1 MDKMFFPKQGYKI
14 LISLFLIL
22 VTLGVYLRTAGF
34 DFVSYDDPYYV
45 SENKHVQAGLTAK
58 SITWAFNTRS
68 ASNWHPLTWLSLMLD
83 YQLFGVKAGG
93 YHLVNVFFHIINT
106 LLLFWLLHRMTGALW
121 RSGFVAAAFAL
132 HPLHV
137 ESVAWI
143 AERKDVLSGM
153 FWLLT
158 MAAYLYYVR
167 RPGII
172 RYLIILLVFA
182 LGLMAKP
189 MLVTL
194 PFVLLLLDWWPLG
207 RLQSDKTADSIG
219 HIKDKIAASPSQGKV
234 FYRLVLEKIP
244 FFVLSLVSCIITFLA
259 QRSGGTVVKII
270 SIPLE
275 SRVANIF
282 GSYINYISK
291 IIWPHRLA
299 VLYPYPDIFSMRQ
312 TAVAVLVLLILSIGI
327 IRAARNSKY
336 LLVGW
341 LWYLGTLIPV
351 IGLVQ
356 VGSQAMADRY
366 TYLPSIGIF
375 IMISWGLVEIFGKRR
390 YHSIML
396 TAAMGLSIAA
406 LAAVTYQQLGYWRNS
421 IALYERS
428 LEVTERNYIIHC
440 NYAQVLFSQ
449 GRQAEAVSHYH
460 KALQIFPRH
469 YYAHNNLGTVLT
481 AQGKYDEAIDH
492 FQKALRINP
501 GFIEVHYNLG
511 NALASKGEWD
521 GAINHYRQLLLLKP
535 DDTMLDLSLVYNN
548 LALTLEKQ
556 GKLSEAI
563 EFYRQAL
570 RINPKFIPAQ
580 HNLAKALQL
589 KETYEQYNLDH

>member
-1 MDKMFFPKQGYKI
+1 MDKVFYQKQGYKI

-22 VTLGVYLRTAGF
+22 VTLGVYLRTARF

-45 SENKHVQAGLTAK
+45 SDNKHVQAGLTAK
-58 SITWAFNTRS
+58 SITWAFTTRS

-83 YQLFGVKAGG
+83 CQLFGVKAGG
-93 YHLVNVFFHIINT
+93 HHLINVFFHIINT
-106 LLLFWLLHRMTGALW
+106 LLLFWVLNRMTGALW
-121 RSGFVAAAFAL
+121 RSGFVAAVFAL

-143 AERKDVLSGM
+143 AERKDMLSGM

-158 MAAYLYYVR
+158 MTAYLYYVR

-172 RYLIILLVFA
+172 WYLVTLLIFA

-207 RLQSDKTADSIG
+207 RLQPDKTADITNQ
-219 HIKDKIAASPSQGKV
+219 IKDKMPASPSQGQA
-234 FYRLVLEKIP
+234 FCRLVLEKIP
-244 FFVLSLVSCIITFLA
+244 FFVLSLVSCIITFLV
-259 QRSGGTVVKII
+259 QQSGGTVVKIY

-275 SRVANIF
+275 SRIANAL

-299 VLYPYPDIFSMRQ
+299 VLYPYPDAFSIRQ
-312 TAVAVLVLLILSIGI
+312 TAVAALVLLILSIGI
-327 IRAARNSKY
+327 IRAARKSKY

-351 IGLVQ
+351 IGLLQ

-366 TYLPSIGIF
+366 TYIPSIGIF
-375 IMISWGLVEIFGKRR
+375 IMISWGMVEFLGKRR
-390 YHSIML
+390 YRSIIL
-396 TAAMGLSIAA
+396 TGAMGLLVAA
-406 LAAVTYQQLGYWRNS
+406 LAAVTYQQIGYWRNS
-421 IALYERS
+421 NALYERS
-428 LEVTERNYIIHC
+428 LEITEKNYIIHC

-511 NALASKGEWD
+511 NALVSKGQWEE
-521 GAINHYRQLLLLKP
+521 AIDHYRQLLPLKP

-548 LALTLEKQ
+548 LAMTLEKQ
-556 GKLSEAI
+556 GKLDEAI
-563 EFYRQAL
+563 DFYRQAL
-570 RINPKFIPAQ
+570 RINPKFTPAQ
-580 HNLAKALQL
+580 HNLAKTLQL
-589 KETYEQYNLDH
+589 KETYDQYNLDH